1 MNQEFDFPLVDND
14 RFHDACGIGFVATRS
29 GKPESRI
36 LPLALRALKKLS
48 HRGAKSYDNNSG
60 DGAGLM
66 IDIPYAFFK
75 KIIKDEKGISLHRN
89 EVLAIAVVFHPTK
102 RHNLFDKII
111 SELSHEEGINF
122 LFKREVPV
130 NERALGEL
138 SKKEKPFIYQYI
150 FRAKKLKDRELEKK
164 LYLIRKKI
172 EKRFISRKS
181 KPYLCSFSSKTIV
194 YKGLMSSFQL
204 DKFYLDL
211 NQKLKVRVAIFH
223 ERFSTN
229 TFSSWEMAQPFRM
242 VAHNGEFNTIKGSRL
257 WMNAREANLKSEV
270 WGNDITFI
278 KPIIYKGGSDSESFD
293 QVAEFLLNSGRT
305 LFDLMMIMIPD
316 SYNQIKKYYKN
327 DTMSKKMRDYFIY
340 HENFMKPWDGPAA
353 LVYTDGDYVGA
364 KMDRNGLRPL
374 RYTTTKCGL
383 IIMASEAGVV
393 NIEDN
398 NLIAN
403 YHMKSEEVFG
413 INLKTGEILKN
424 KKIKLKEASKKPYGK
439 LVKNNVQSLKRA
451 DGKKEFDCLMETK
464 FYDPDY
470 NPVNHGLNGEDISKF
485 LIPMSDN
492 VSEPVGSMGDDTPL
506 AILSKQDRKF
516 YDFFKQQFAQVT
528 NPPIDSLREK
538 SVMSLLKY
546 LGSEDNLLNQ
556 RPTSNIAIKIP
567 SPILSPKD
575 INYLTNQKD
584 WFPNSSISCS
594 INGHEKLKAK
604 IDKIKKL
611 AEKKILNGTK
621 IIFLSDIALENGY
634 TFIPMPLV
642 VSAVHNYL
650 INKKLRSR
658 ASIVCISGNCI
669 EDHHFAVLIALG
681 ASGIYPIGSYTII
694 KKSNPESAFYNKLDN
709 YRHSIE
715 KGLLKVM
722 SKMGIS
728 TLTSYHGSML
738 LHAIGLGRKLS
749 EEYFPTIPSLIGGIE
764 LEDIEKTLKERI
776 RLHNG
781 NNDSGSMKEIGLFRY
796 RKFGEAHG
804 YSPAVFKKIQYL
816 GTNGKKPNSKSSDD
830 RPIYIRD
837 LLCYKT
843 SAPKLNL
850 KAIEDSSAILK
861 RFGSG
866 GISFGAISEK
876 SHRELARGFSLV
888 GARSNTGEGGEK
900 NDRYSISNDDI
911 SVNSYVKQ
919 IASGRFGVNS
929 EYLAAAHEIQI
940 KIAQGAKP
948 GEGGQLPGFKVSS
961 MIAATRSSS
970 PGIPL
975 ISPPPHHDIY
985 SIEDIKQ
992 LIYDLK
998 DVNPRAKV
1006 SVKLVSQP
1014 GVGIVASGVVK
1025 AGANI
1030 ILISGAD
1037 GGTGASPLGS
1047 QKHTGFPWEY
1057 GLAETHQTLYANGLR
1072 EYVTIRVDGGIK
1084 KAKDIIFAAILG
1096 AEEFDFGTS
1105 ALIALGCVMARQCH
1119 LNTCPV
1125 GIATTDEKVEK
1136 RFKGKG
1142 ENVSRYLESI
1152 SESVRNELSKIGK
1165 TSLHDIVGRTDLLNI
1180 NEKHEHLVK
1189 TKKIDLKGIINN
1201 HSKKGLPLTSHM
1213 KLRYSNLRREKTVD
1227 ENIIEEIR
1235 QEIIT
1240 QGQAAVSKE
1249 IQNTDRSIGARIS
1262 GELSYLFGHNNFRGN
1277 IQCRL
1282 TGVAGQSF
1290 GAFLSKGI
1298 ELRLKGLA
1306 NDYVAKSMSAGIIS
1320 IRMSKAI
1327 RRRKKHNTLIGNV
1340 ALYGATGGEL
1350 YIAGSAAERFAVRNS
1365 GALAVVEGIGNHGCE
1380 YMSQGTVIIIGK
1392 IGKNFGAGM
1401 TGGVVYVYTKY
1412 RNLDNY
1418 LNHDFIEILKVQM
1431 KDQNIIKRLIKNH
1444 VFHTGSKIASTI
1456 EKDWSREIKNFIKI
1470 SPKNYENMNFDSLYE
1485 QQRSFRVL
1493 DE

>member
-1 MNQEFDFPLVDND
+1 MNNKIDFPLVDKD

-36 LPLALRALKKLS
+36 LPLAIKALKKLS

-66 IDIPYAFFK
+66 IDIPHSFFR
-75 KIIKDEKGISLHRN
+75 KIIKDDQNLRLSRN
-89 EVLAIAVVFHPTK
+89 EVLVVAVVFHSSK
-102 RHNLFDKII
+102 RHNLFDKLIFD
-111 SELSHEEGINF
+111 LTKNDGINF
-122 LFKREVPV
+122 LLKREVPV
-130 NERALGEL
+130 NEEVLGEQ
-138 SKKEKPFIYQYI
+138 SRKERPNIYQYI
-150 FRAKKLKDRELEKK
+150 FKADKRESKLLEKK
-164 LYLIRKKI
+164 IYLIRKKI
-172 EKRFISRKS
+172 EKKFISRKS
-181 KPYLCSFSSKTIV
+181 KPYICSFSSKTMV

-211 NQKLKVRVAIFH
+211 NQKLKIKMAIFH

-242 VAHNGEFNTIKGSRL
+242 IAHNGEFNTIKGSRL
-257 WMNAREANLKSEV
+257 WMNAREANLKSEF
-270 WGNDITFI
+270 WGDEIKYL
-278 KPIIYKGGSDSESFD
+278 KPIISKNGSDSESFD
-293 QVAEFLLNSGRT
+293 QVAEFLLNSGRN

-327 DTMSKKMRDYFIY
+327 DLMSKKMKDYFIY

-353 LVYTDGDYVGA
+353 LVYSDGDYVGA

-374 RYTTTKCGL
+374 RYTLTKCGL
-383 IIMASEAGVV
+383 VIMASEAGVV

-403 YHMKSEEVFG
+403 YHLKSEEVFG
-413 INLKTGEILKN
+413 INLKTGELLKN
-424 KKIKLKEASKKPYGK
+424 KEIKIKEASKKPYGE
-439 LVKNNVQSLKRA
+439 LVKGNVQTLERF
-451 DGKKEFDCLMETK
+451 DGKREFKNLMKTI
-464 FYDPDY
+464 FYDSDY
-470 NPVNHGLNGEDISKF
+470 NPFFHGLNLEDVSKF
-485 LIPMSDN
+485 LRPMSDN
-492 VSEPVGSMGDDTPL
+492 VSEPIGSMGDDTPL
-506 AILSKQDRKF
+506 AIISQKSRKF
-516 YDFFKQQFAQVT
+516 YDYFKQQFAQVT

-556 RPTSNIAIKIP
+556 QPTNNSAIKIP
-567 SPILSPKD
+567 SPILSSKEVT
-575 INYLTNQKD
+575 NLTNQTD
-584 WFPNSSISCS
+584 WFPYSTINCS
-594 INGHEKLKAK
+594 FSYNEKLKSK
-604 IDKIKKL
+604 IDQIKRL
-611 AEKKILNGTK
+611 AEKQIKNGTK
-621 IIFLSDIALENGY
+621 IIFLSDIFLTKEQ
-634 TFIPMPLV
+634 TFIPMALV
-642 VSAVHNYL
+642 VSTIHHHL
-650 INKKLRSR
+650 ISKKLRSR
-658 ASIVCISGNCI
+658 ASIVCISGDCI

-681 ASGIYPIGSYTII
+681 ASAIYPIGSYTMIQRN
-694 KKSNPESAFYNKLDN
+694 NPDSDLYSKLDN

-715 KGLLKVM
+715 KGLLKIM

-738 LHAIGLGRKLS
+738 LHTIGLGKTLS
-749 EEYFPTIPSLIGGIE
+749 EEYFPSIPSIFGGIE
-764 LEDIEKTLKERI
+764 IEDIEKSLKKTIKLRDETIQSKDLKE
-776 RLHNG
+776 L
-781 NNDSGSMKEIGLFRY
+781 GLFRY

-804 YSPAVFKKIQYL
+804 YSPPVFKKIQSI
-816 GTNGKKPNSKSSDD
+816 GKDDNKLKSNIKDD
-830 RPIYIRD
+830 KPIYIRD
-837 LLCYKT
+837 LLSYKIKT
-843 SAPKLNL
+843 PILNIDS
-850 KAIEDSSAILK
+850 IEECSSILK

-876 SHRELARGFSLV
+876 SHRELAKGFFLA

-900 NDRYSISNDDI
+900 NDRYSISNDDA
-911 SVNSYVKQ
+911 SVNSFVKQ

-929 EYLAAAHEIQI
+929 EYLAAAQEIQV

-961 MIAATRSSS
+961 MIAATRSSA
-970 PGIPL
+970 PGVPL

-1072 EYVTIRVDGGIK
+1072 EYVTLRVDGGIK
-1084 KAKDIIFAAILG
+1084 TAEDIIFAAMLG

-1136 RFKGKG
+1136 RFKGKA
-1142 ENVSRYLESI
+1142 ENVSKYLEKVSD
-1152 SESVRNELSKIGK
+1152 SVRNELSKIGK
-1165 TSLHDIVGRTDLLNI
+1165 TSLHEIIGRTDLLII
-1180 NEKHEHLVK
+1180 NEKHKRLVK
-1189 TKKIDLKGIINN
+1189 TKKIDLSGIINY

-1213 KLRYSNLRREKTVD
+1213 KLRYSNLRREKTID
-1227 ENIIEEIR
+1227 EEIIKEVR

-1240 QGQAAVSKE
+1240 QGQAAVNRE
-1249 IQNTDRSIGARIS
+1249 IQNTDRSIGARLS

-1282 TGVAGQSF
+1282 NGTAGQSF

-1306 NDYVAKSMSAGIIS
+1306 NDYVAKSMSSGTIS

-1327 RRRKKHNTLIGNV
+1327 RKRKRHNTLIGNV
-1340 ALYGATGGEL
+1340 ALYGASGGEL
-1350 YIAGSAAERFAVRNS
+1350 YIAGAAAERFAVRNS
-1365 GALAVVEGIGNHGCE
+1365 GAVAVVEGIGNHGCE
-1380 YMSQGTVIIIGK
+1380 YMSQGTVIILGR

-1401 TGGVVYVYTKY
+1401 TGGVVYVYSKSM
-1412 RNLDNY
+1412 NLDNY
-1418 LNHDFIEILKVQM
+1418 LNHDFVEIVKVELND
-1431 KDQNIIKRLIKNH
+1431 KNIIKRFIKNH
-1444 VFHTGSKIASTI
+1444 SFHTGSKIASTI
-1456 EKDWSREIKNFIKI
+1456 EKGWLEEIKSFIKI
-1470 SPKNYENMNFDSLYE
+1470 RPKSYEKMNFDFLYE
-1485 QQRSFRVL
+1485 QQKSFRIS
-1493 DE
+1493 

>member
-1 MNQEFDFPLVDND
+1 MNHNFYFPLVDSD

-29 GKPESRI
+29 GKAESRI
-36 LPLALRALKKLS
+36 LPLALKALKKLS

-66 IDIPYAFFK
+66 IDIPSAFFK
-75 KIIKDEKGISLHRN
+75 KIIKDEMGRSLNRN
-89 EVLAIAVVFHPTK
+89 EVLAIAVVFHPSK
-102 RHNLFDKII
+102 KHNLFDKII
-111 SELSHEEGINF
+111 SELSYEEGINF

-138 SKKEKPFIYQYI
+138 SKKGRPYIYQYI
-150 FRAKKLKDRELEKK
+150 FRAKKRKSKELEKR
-164 LYLIRKKI
+164 LYLIRKRI

-181 KPYLCSFSSKTIV
+181 RPYLCSFSSRTII

-242 VAHNGEFNTIKGSRL
+242 IAHNGEFNTIKGSRL

-270 WGNDITFI
+270 WGRDIAYL
-278 KPIIYKGGSDSESFD
+278 KPIISKGGSDSESFD

-327 DTMSKKMRDYFIY
+327 DSMSKKMRDYFIY

-353 LVYTDGDYVGA
+353 IVYTDGDFVGA

-374 RYTTTKCGL
+374 RYSLTKCGL

-403 YHMKSEEVFG
+403 YHMKSEEIFG
-413 INLKTGEILKN
+413 MNLKTGEILKN
-424 KKIKLKEASKKPYGK
+424 KQIKLKEASKKPYGK
-439 LVKNNVQSLKRA
+439 LVKNNVHYLKRI

-464 FYDPDY
+464 FYDSNF
-470 NPVNHGLNGEDISKF
+470 NPVDHGLNKEDISKF
-485 LIPMSDN
+485 LMPMSDN

-516 YDFFKQQFAQVT
+516 YDYFKQQFAQVT

-556 RPTSNIAIKIP
+556 QPTSDIAIKIP

-575 INYLTNQKD
+575 INYLANQID
-584 WFPNSSISCS
+584 WFPNSTISCS
-594 INGHEKLKAK
+594 MDGHDKLKSR
-604 IDKIKKL
+604 IDRIKKA

-621 IIFLSDIALENGY
+621 IIFLSDISLENGR

-642 VSAVHNYL
+642 VSAVHHHL
-650 INKKLRSR
+650 IIKKLRSK
-658 ASIVCISGNCI
+658 ASIVCISGDCV

-681 ASGIYPIGSYTII
+681 ASGIYPIGSYTTIQ
-694 KKSNPESAFYNKLDN
+694 KYNPESDLYISLDN

-738 LHAIGLGRKLS
+738 LHSIGLGRKLS
-749 EEYFPTIPSLIGGIE
+749 REYFPSIPSLIGGIE
-764 LEDIEKTLKERI
+764 LEDIEKTMKERI
-776 RLHNG
+776 RLHTG
-781 NNDSGSMKEIGLFRY
+781 NNKSESLKELGLFRY
-796 RKFGEAHG
+796 RKSGEAHG
-804 YSPAVFKKIQYL
+804 YSPTVFKKIQYL
-816 GTNGKKPNSKSSDD
+816 GTSGKKPNTKVSDD

-837 LLCYKT
+837 LLSYKKST
-843 SAPKLNL
+843 PRLNL
-850 KAIEDSSAILK
+850 EAIEDSSLILK

-876 SHRELARGFSLV
+876 SHRELARGFSIV

-1084 KAKDIIFAAILG
+1084 RAKDIIFAAILG

-1136 RFKGKG
+1136 RFKGKA

-1165 TSLHDIVGRTDLLNI
+1165 TTLHDIVGRTDLLRI
-1180 NEKHEHLVK
+1180 NEKQEHLVK
-1189 TKKIDLKGIINN
+1189 TKKIDLKRIINN

-1227 ENIIEEIR
+1227 EKIMKEIR

-1240 QGQAAVSKE
+1240 QGQAAVSKG
-1249 IQNTDRSIGARIS
+1249 IQNTDRAIGARIS

-1418 LNHDFIEILKVQM
+1418 LNHDFIEILKVQV

>member
-1 MNQEFDFPLVDND
+1 MNDKFDFPLVDND
-14 RFHDACGIGFVATRS
+14 QFHDACGIGFVATRS
-29 GKPESRI
+29 GKPEGRI
-36 LPLALRALKKLS
+36 LPLALKALKKLS

-66 IDIPYAFFK
+66 IDIPSAFFRK
-75 KIIKDEKGISLHRN
+75 VIKDETCTSLSRN
-89 EVLAIAVVFHPTK
+89 EILAIAVVFHPSK
-102 RHNLFDKII
+102 IHNLFDKLI
-111 SELSHEEGINF
+111 SELCHEEEINF

-138 SKKEKPFIYQYI
+138 SKKKRPYIYQYI
-150 FRAKKLKDRELEKK
+150 FRAKKLKNRDLEKK

-172 EKRFISRKS
+172 EKKFISRKS

-204 DKFYLDL
+204 DKFYPDL
-211 NQKLKVRVAIFH
+211 NQKLKVKVALFH

-242 VAHNGEFNTIKGSRL
+242 IAHNGEFNTIKGSRL
-257 WMNAREANLKSEV
+257 WMNAREANLKSEI
-270 WGNDITFI
+270 WGKDITYLR
-278 KPIIYKGGSDSESFD
+278 PIISKGGSDSESFD

-316 SYNQIKKYYKN
+316 SYNQIQKYYNK
-327 DTMSKKMRDYFIY
+327 DSMSKKMRDYFIY

-353 LVYTDGDYVGA
+353 IVYTDGDYVGA

-374 RYTTTKCGL
+374 RYSLTKCGL
-383 IIMASEAGVV
+383 VIMASEAGVV

-403 YHMKSEEVFG
+403 YHMKSEEIFG
-413 INLKTGEILKN
+413 MNLKTGEVFKN
-424 KKIKLKEASKKPYGK
+424 KEIKLKEASKKPYGK
-439 LVKNNVQSLKRA
+439 LVKTNVHSLKRS
-451 DGKKEFDCLMETK
+451 DGKKEFDGLMETK
-464 FYDPDY
+464 FYDPNF
-470 NPVNHGLNGEDISKF
+470 NPVDHGLNKEDISKF
-485 LIPMSDN
+485 LMPMSDN
-492 VSEPVGSMGDDTPL
+492 ISEPVGSMGDDTPL

-556 RPTSNIAIKIP
+556 QPTSDIAIKIP
-567 SPILSPKD
+567 SPILSPND
-575 INYLTNQKD
+575 INYLTNQTD
-584 WFPNSSISCS
+584 WFPNSTISCS
-594 INGHEKLKAK
+594 MDGHDKLKSR
-604 IDKIKKL
+604 IDSIKKT
-611 AEKKILNGTK
+611 AEKKILNGSK
-621 IIFLSDIALENGY
+621 IIFLSDIALGNER

-642 VSAVHNYL
+642 VSAIHHHL
-650 INKKLRSR
+650 ITKKLRSK
-658 ASIVCISGNCI
+658 ASIICISGDCI

-681 ASGIYPIGSYTII
+681 ASGIYPIGSYMTIQ
-694 KKSNPESAFYNKLDN
+694 KYHPKSDFYISLDN

-738 LHAIGLGRKLS
+738 LHAIGLGKTLS
-749 EEYFPTIPSLIGGIE
+749 EEYFPSIPSLIGGIE

-776 RLHNG
+776 RLQIE
-781 NNDSGSMKEIGLFRY
+781 NNNSRILKEIGLFRY
-796 RKFGEAHG
+796 RKSGEAHG
-804 YSPAVFKKIQYL
+804 YNPTVFKKIQYL
-816 GTNGKKPNSKSSDD
+816 GTNGKKPNTKVNDD

-843 SAPKLNL
+843 SKPRLNL
-850 KAIEDSSAILK
+850 KAIEDSSSILK

-900 NDRYSISNDDI
+900 NDRYNISNDDT

-1057 GLAETHQTLYANGLR
+1057 GLAETHQTLYASGLR
-1072 EYVTIRVDGGIK
+1072 EYVTLRVDGGIK
-1084 KAKDIIFAAILG
+1084 RAKDIIFAAMLG

-1136 RFKGKG
+1136 RFKGKA

-1165 TSLHDIVGRTDLLNI
+1165 TSLHDIIGRTDLLKI
-1180 NEKHEHLVK
+1180 NEKQEHLVK
-1189 TKKIDLKGIINN
+1189 NKKIDLRGIINN
-1201 HSKKGLPLTSHM
+1201 QSKKGLPLTSHM

-1227 ENIIEEIR
+1227 EKIMKEIR

-1249 IQNTDRSIGARIS
+1249 IQNTDRAIGARIS
-1262 GELSYLFGHNNFRGN
+1262 GELSYLFGHNNYRGN

-1306 NDYVAKSMSAGIIS
+1306 NDYVAKSMSAGTIS

-1380 YMSQGTVIIIGK
+1380 YMSQGTVIILGR

-1418 LNHDFIEILKVQM
+1418 LNHDFIEIVKVQM
-1431 KDQNIIKRLIKNH
+1431 KDENIIKRLIKNH
-1444 VFHTGSKIASTI
+1444 VFHTGSNIASTI
-1456 EKDWSREIKNFIKI
+1456 ERHWSKEIKNFIKI
-1470 SPKNYENMNFDSLYE
+1470 APKNYENMNFDSLYE
-1485 QQRSFRVL
+1485 QQKSFRIS
-1493 DE
+1493 

>member
-138 SKKEKPFIYQYI
+138 SKNEKPFIYQYI
-150 FRAKKLKDRELEKK
+150 FRAKKRKGRELEKK

-1057 GLAETHQTLYANGLR
+1057 GLAETHQTLHANGLR
-1072 EYVTIRVDGGIK
+1072 EYVTLRVDGGIK

-1320 IRMSKAI
+1320 IRMSRAL